1 MHTIMSL
8 NTTCCD
14 YYWLQEYCTY
24 CSVLRT
30 VVGYVQAHRWSISG
44 EGEKGWVKMSPE
56 LVDKSFEEDELTG
69 MVYDPPVVP
78 SRKMLIN
85 LHSILLTKY

>member
-1 MHTIMSL
+1 
-8 NTTCCD
+8 
-14 YYWLQEYCTY
+14 
-24 CSVLRT
+24 
-30 VVGYVQAHRWSISG
+30 
-44 EGEKGWVKMSPE
+44 MSPE